1 MNADHYTLP
10 YGKRQFHFSH
20 FFTTHFEPFILS
32 LFLLMGCIGTF
43 YLFGQRVV
51 QSETVM
57 PSGNGASGLAAGF
70 FIDAEEDLVDGDFDD
85 YVDIASKQQAGQR
98 FTFEFKKDVTASR
111 YVMEMG
117 DGVRLIVTQ
126 PNLSY
131 QYMSPGKYTIELKE
145 IKDGLLNLIGTK
157 TIKVK

>member
-1 MNADHYTLP
+1 MSTNHYAMP
-10 YGKRQFHFSH
+10 FGKRFFHDSP

-43 YLFGQRVV
+43 YLFGQKIF
-51 QSETVM
+51 QPEQISQQPNGSSFLSTV
-57 PSGNGASGLAAGF
+57 F
-70 FIDAEEDLVDGDFDD
+70 FADAEDDLVDGDFDK
-85 YVDIASKQQAGQR
+85 YVEIGSKQSVGQR
-98 FTFEFKKDVTASR
+98 FSFTFTQDYSASR

-131 QYMSPGKYTIELKE
+131 QYNTPGKYTIELKE
-145 IKDGLLNLIGTK
+145 IKNGLLNLVGTK